1 MKKLNI
7 ATLLCGLILFITSC
21 GGSTTPTSVD
31 EGETTSKSVA
41 VAGDEQQ
48 TVTIENKYSVAIP
61 SFLTKASG
69 LNDDASLQYQNA
81 WKEFYVI
88 VIDESKAEMH
98 KAFVDNN
105 LTETYTNDIKGYSEL
120 LMNGFEKAISVSHK
134 SEIIDTTINNMPA
147 RLLTVSGRT
156 EGIDAYYSL
165 AFIQGK
171 ERYYQ
176 IMAWTLSNK
185 EYEYKDKMN
194 RIMYSLKEL

>member
-1 MKKLNI
+1 MKKITILLLTILSLN
-7 ATLLCGLILFITSC
+7 SC
-21 GGSTTPTSVD
+21 QS
-31 EGETTSKSVA
+31 
-41 VAGDEQQ
+41 GDEQQ

-69 LNDDASLQYQNA
+69 LNDDASLQYQHA

-88 VIDESKAEMH
+88 VIDESKADIQ
-98 KAFVDNN
+98 KVLDDNN
-105 LTETYTNDIKGYSEL
+105 LTETHNNDIKSYSEL
-120 LMNGFEKAISVSHK
+120 LMNGFETAVTISHK

-147 RLLTVSGRT
+147 RLLTLSGRT
-156 EGIDAYYSL
+156 EGIDAYYSI

-185 EYEYKDKMN
+185 EYEYKDKMK
-194 RIMYSLKEL
+194 RIMYTLKEL

>member
-1 MKKLNI
+1 MGKLKDRQTMKKITILLLTILSLN
-7 ATLLCGLILFITSC
+7 SC
-21 GGSTTPTSVD
+21 QS
-31 EGETTSKSVA
+31 
-41 VAGDEQQ
+41 GDEQQ

-69 LNDDASLQYQNA
+69 LNDDASLQYQHA

-120 LMNGFEKAISVSHK
+120 LMNGFENAISVSHK

-147 RLLTVSGRT
+147 RLLTVSGRI

>member
-1 MKKLNI
+1 MGKLKDRYTMKKITILLLTILSLN
-7 ATLLCGLILFITSC
+7 SC
-21 GGSTTPTSVD
+21 QS
-31 EGETTSKSVA
+31 
-41 VAGDEQQ
+41 GDEQQ
-48 TVTIENKYSVAIP
+48 TVTIENKYSVALP

-69 LNDDASLQYQNA
+69 LNDDASLQYQHA

-88 VIDESKAEMH
+88 VIDESKSEIK
-98 KAFVDNN
+98 KALDDNN
-105 LTETYTNDIKGYSEL
+105 LTEAYNNNIKGYSEL
-120 LMNGFEKAISVSHK
+120 IINGFIQAISVSHK
-134 SEIIDTTINNMPA
+134 SEFVDTTINNMPA

-194 RIMYSLKEL
+194 RIMFSLKEL

>member
-1 MKKLNI
+1 MGKLKRQTMKKI
-7 ATLLCGLILFITSC
+7 TIPLLIILSLYSC
-21 GGSTTPTSVD
+21 QS
-31 EGETTSKSVA
+31 
-41 VAGDEQQ
+41 GDEQQ
-48 TVTIENKYSVAIP
+48 TVTIEKKYSVSIP
-61 SFLTKASG
+61 AFLTKASG
-69 LNDDASLQYQNA
+69 LNDDASLQFQHA

-88 VIDESKAEMH
+88 VIDESKSEIQ
-98 KAFVDNN
+98 KALDDNN
-105 LTETYTNDIKGYSEL
+105 LNETYTNDIKGYSEL
-120 LMNGFEKAISVSHK
+120 LMNGFEQVISVSHK

-194 RIMYSLKEL
+194 QIMYSLKEL

>member
-1 MKKLNI
+1 MDNLKNRQTMKKI
-7 ATLLCGLILFITSC
+7 TILLLTILSLTSC
-21 GGSTTPTSVD
+21 QS
-31 EGETTSKSVA
+31 
-41 VAGDEQQ
+41 GDEQQ

-69 LNDDASLQYQNA
+69 LNDDASLQYQHT

-88 VIDESKAEMH
+88 VIDESKTEMQ
-98 KAFVDNN
+98 KALDDNN
-105 LTETYTNDIKGYSEL
+105 LTEIYTNDIKGYSEL
-120 LMNGFEKAISVSHK
+120 LMNGFEEAISVSHK

-147 RLLTVSGRT
+147 RLLTVNGQAK
-156 EGIDAYYSL
+156 GLDIFYSL

-176 IMAWTLSNK
+176 IMAWTLSSK
-185 EYEYKDKMN
+185 EYKYKDKMN

>member
-1 MKKLNI
+1 MGKLKRQTMKKITILLLTILSLN
-7 ATLLCGLILFITSC
+7 SC
-21 GGSTTPTSVD
+21 QS
-31 EGETTSKSVA
+31 
-41 VAGDEQQ
+41 GDEQQ
-48 TVTIENKYSVAIP
+48 TVTIENKYSVSIP

-69 LNDDASLQYQNA
+69 LNDDASLQYQH

-88 VIDESKAEMH
+88 VIDEPKSEMQKALD
-98 KAFVDNN
+98 DNN
-105 LTETYTNDIKGYSEL
+105 LNETYTNDIKGYSEL
-120 LMNGFEKAISVSHK
+120 LMNEFEQAISVSHK

>member
-1 MKKLNI
+1 MGKLKDRQTMKKITILLLTILSLN
-7 ATLLCGLILFITSC
+7 SC
-21 GGSTTPTSVD
+21 QS
-31 EGETTSKSVA
+31 
-41 VAGDEQQ
+41 GDEQQ

-69 LNDDASLQYQNA
+69 LNDDASLQYQHA

-88 VIDESKAEMH
+88 VIDESKAEMQR
-98 KAFVDNN
+98 ALENYN
-105 LTETYTNDIKGYSEL
+105 LSESYSEDIKSYSDL
-120 LMNGFEKAISVSHK
+120 ILKVFEQTISVSNK
-134 SEIIDTTINNMPA
+134 SKIIDTIVNNMPA
-147 RLLTVSGRT
+147 RLLTVSGRV

-176 IMAWTLSNK
+176 IMAWTLSSK
-185 EYEYKDKMN
+185 EHEYKDKMN

>member
-1 MKKLNI
+1 
-7 ATLLCGLILFITSC
+7 
-21 GGSTTPTSVD
+21 
-31 EGETTSKSVA
+31 
-41 VAGDEQQ
+41 
-48 TVTIENKYSVAIP
+48 
-61 SFLTKASG
+61 
-69 LNDDASLQYQNA
+69 
-81 WKEFYVI
+81 
-88 VIDESKAEMH
+88 VIDESKSEMQ
-98 KAFVDNN
+98 KALDDNN
-105 LTETYTNDIKGYSEL
+105 LAETYANDIKGYSDL
-120 LMNGFEKAISVSHK
+120 LMNGFEQTISVSHK

-147 RLLTVSGRT
+147 RLLTVSGRV